1 MTKRIHIIYI
11 LSLIMLT
18 IIAVIFLILR
28 GYSYYLTNLTERFFH
43 YDYTI
48 LRPSG
53 QLGHGYGII
62 GSLMMVIGV
71 VIYLARKRIKA
82 MSRLGFLKH
91 WLEFH
96 IFLCTLGPILILFH
110 TSFKFGGLV
119 AISFWSMTAVFIS
132 GIIGRFIY
140 IQIPRSI
147 EGKELNLNEIN
158 NYKTELSN
166 SLLSNPDI
174 DEEIISKINTLTRK
188 KVEVIERNFIH
199 QYFKNR
205 KSDKTTFYELKKMI
219 FTSKINI
226 NERKKILKVI
236 KEEIKLNRRVGRLDT
251 MKNLFKYWHVAHIP
265 FAIVMIII
273 MFIHIGI
280 TIYFG
285 YTWIF

>member
-1 MTKRIHIIYI
+1 
-11 LSLIMLT
+11 
-18 IIAVIFLILR
+18 
-28 GYSYYLTNLTERFFH
+28 
-43 YDYTI
+43 
-48 LRPSG
+48 
-53 QLGHGYGII
+53 
-62 GSLMMVIGV
+62 MMVIGV